1 MIAFVIL
8 LCVILL
14 CVKLTRCIIF
24 NLHNVA
30 IYSVRDL
37 IEYIRKRKWK
47 DFHAYGIDMFVG
59 MFGKGKTLSMVHRAR
74 SLYKKYGDTLVF
86 YSNFKLE
93 DIPYIPPVSYTHLTL
108 PTILLV

>member
-1 MIAFVIL
+1 M
-8 LCVILL
+8 ILL

-59 MFGKGKTLSMVHRAR
+59 MFGKGKTLSIVHRAR

-93 DIPYIPPVSYTHLTL
+93 DIP
-108 PTILLV
+108 